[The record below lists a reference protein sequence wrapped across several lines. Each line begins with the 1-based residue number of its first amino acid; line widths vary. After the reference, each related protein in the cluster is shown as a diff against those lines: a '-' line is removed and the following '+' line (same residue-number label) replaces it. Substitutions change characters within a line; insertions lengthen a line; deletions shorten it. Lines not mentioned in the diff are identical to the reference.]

1 MPKSSEPRYLSHWQK
16 QTLLKAIRRPDEL
29 TDSEGLCIS
38 CTQTELPAA
47 QQRRL
52 VGEWCERLPT
62 LSRVRILWFDSQVPQ
77 NLFDAAC
84 RMKNLVSLWIKWSS
98 IKNLAEIDQCRSLR
112 HLHVGSSAQI
122 QSIDAL
128 GAMTDL
134 RSMSLWN
141 LKRISDFSP
150 LSPLTGLEEL
160 AISGGLWGLQKVHS
174 LAAFAELESL
184 KLLNLGGVKCLD
196 GSLRPL
202 DRLRRLQRVVVNSGE
217 YAIEELAWLSVRF
230 AKIDHGVRPYSD
242 FSGNYGFLPCKKCSS
257 KTMVLLFGKGRCRE
271 ICKNCDAKKLAEHLA
286 YFDQCVAALSSTG
299 SRGGKGPRA

>member
-1 MPKSSEPRYLSHWQK
+1 MSQSSESTDLSHWQK

-52 VGEWCERLPT
+52 VGDWCDRLPA
-62 LSRVRILWFDSQVPQ
+62 LDRVRVLWFDSQVPQ

-84 RMKNLVSLWIKWSS
+84 RMKSLESLWIKWSS
-98 IKNLAEIDQCRSLR
+98 IKSLTEIENSHSLR

-122 QSIDAL
+122 QSIDVL

-134 RSMSLWN
+134 RSLSLEN
-141 LKRISDFSP
+141 VKRISDFAP
-150 LSPLTGLEEL
+150 LSPLAGLEEFRL
-160 AISGGLWGLQKVHS
+160 SGGLWGHQKVES
-174 LAAFAELESL
+174 LAPFANLESL
-184 KLLNLGGVKCLD
+184 KFLYLGGVKCLD

-202 DRLRRLQRVVVNSGE
+202 GRLRRLQRVNVNLGE
-217 YAIEELAWLSVRF
+217 YQIEELAWLSVRF

-242 FSGNYGFLPCKKCSS
+242 FNGNYGFLPCKKCLSR
-257 KTMVLLFGKGRCRE
+257 TMVLLFGKGRCRE
-271 ICKNCDAKKLAEHLA
+271 ICKNCDAKKLAEHVA
-286 YFDQCVAALSSTG
+286 YFNQCVAALSSTG
-299 SRGGKGPRA
+299 SRGGKGPRT